1 MQFSYQLWPRKELP
15 HLYPQSWIS
24 VLSLNIFIEWWDF
37 TKKIFISQWN
47 ISIQMLSSSSSKR
60 DWDSCSSTAHFPLGI
75 FCWKSSGF
83 WIKEENVVWASL
95 ATCSWDY
102 HFLRAEGQGRLSR
115 AKTRPHNL
123 NEDDSYL
130 RRCVRTWNR
139 MVQKKEKQS
148 LLVDDPPP
156 PKKKLHLIKICS
168 IFFIRMVYFECLQ
181 VNPHIQAV
189 QNMCGKGG

>member
-1 MQFSYQLWPRKELP
+1 
-15 HLYPQSWIS
+15 
-24 VLSLNIFIEWWDF
+24 
-37 TKKIFISQWN
+37 
-47 ISIQMLSSSSSKR
+47 
-60 DWDSCSSTAHFPLGI
+60 
-75 FCWKSSGF
+75 
-83 WIKEENVVWASL
+83 
-95 ATCSWDY
+95 
-102 HFLRAEGQGRLSR
+102 
-115 AKTRPHNL
+115 
-123 NEDDSYL
+123 
-130 RRCVRTWNR
+130 